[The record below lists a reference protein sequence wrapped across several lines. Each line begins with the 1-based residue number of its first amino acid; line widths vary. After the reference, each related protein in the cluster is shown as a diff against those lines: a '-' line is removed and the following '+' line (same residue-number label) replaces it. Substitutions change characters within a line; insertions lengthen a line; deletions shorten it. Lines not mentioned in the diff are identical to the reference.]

1 MQDPRIRLLLELR
14 KDLEEELD
22 RIRERAEKIE
32 TYLQTLDAT
41 IGMSSFTTADTTLTR
56 TAASTKTTLP
66 PSQPPAG
73 PRKMDVMNKARDLL
87 LATMEVSETEI
98 RVTPAPHANYDIKKG
113 AFARFFM
120 ERILGE
126 FQQED
131 RHRVENEEIEW
142 EDAFDFEVKA
152 DEGVLTGVVIRNY
165 GGEDRLQEIQK
176 ALRWALEKIY
186 RER

>member
-1 MQDPRIRLLLELR
+1 MEDPRISLLLELR

-22 RIRERAEKIE
+22 HIRARAERIE

-41 IGMSSFTTADTTLTR
+41 IGMSSFVTADTTLGK
-56 TAASTKTTLP
+56 TATGTKAVPSP
-66 PSQPPAG
+66 PEPPVG

-98 RVTPAPHANYDIKKG
+98 KVIPAPHANYDIKKG

-120 ERILGE
+120 ERILGQ

-152 DEGVLTGVVIRNY
+152 DGGVLTGIVIRNY

-176 ALRWALEKIY
+176 SLRWALEKIY